1 MTTPQKLIIGVDVG
15 STTVKLCVVHPET
28 LEILWSKY
36 ERHETR
42 QPEKTF
48 EMLTLIKEAFPT
60 VKDSDFRLFITG
72 SGGGPIAPHLGAKF
86 VQEVNAVTMAVE
98 KLHPDVGS
106 VIELG
111 GQDAKIIMFKKN
123 EETGDQ
129 TAQTS
134 MNDKCASGTGA
145 TIDKCVLKVA
155 MPREEVPG
163 LVFDPT
169 KLHHV
174 AAKCGVFAETDI
186 VNLVKSG
193 IPRGEIMNSLAD
205 AIVSQNLAVLTRGNT
220 LKAKVLLLGG
230 PNTYLPFLQQCWRLR
245 IPESWDERGYEY
257 DKTVPIEELIFVP
270 KNAEYY
276 AAYGAVLFGIHEPAN
291 VGDLPRPRSAQG
303 VHPPRSQ
310 GQARRVGRPRAGR
323 RGGPAP
329 DLRRQVPDPAL
340 RGRQARGRQGLPRR
354 DRPRRRLDLVEV
366 RPHRRQ
372 RDDPEEGL
380 RAVEGQPDPGHA
392 EMFAEMRSG
401 PPPRARRSR

>member
-1 MTTPQKLIIGVDVG
+1 MATAPDPGCKYVIGIDVG
-15 STTVKLCVVHPET
+15 STTVKMTVVDPT
-28 LEILWSKY
+28 TKEILWSKY
-36 ERHETR
+36 LRHETR
-42 QPEKTF
+42 QPEMTR
-48 EMLTLIKEAFPT
+48 EMLPEIHAAFPDAEAT
-60 VKDSDFRLFITG
+60 RRFAAS
-72 SGGGPIAPHLGAKF
+72 SPAPAAAPIAPQLGAKF

-123 EETGDQ
+123 EETGDK

-145 TIDKCVLKVA
+145 TIDKCVLKVG

-163 LVFDPT
+163 LKFDPT

-193 IPRGEIMNSLAD
+193 IPRNEIMNSLAD

-220 LKAKVLLLGG
+220 LKSKVLLLGG

-245 IPESWDERGYEY
+245 IPEAWAERGYEY

-270 KNAEYY
+270 KNSDLY
-276 AAYGAVLFGIHEPAN
+276 AAYGAVLFGLYEPAH
-291 VGDLPRPRSAQG
+291 VGKYRGLDPLEEFINHGRKAKLGESA
-303 VHPPRSQ
+303 
-310 GQARRVGRPRAGR
+310 
-323 RGGPAP
+323 GP
-329 DLRRQVPDPAL
+329 
-340 RGRQARGRQGLPRR
+340 G
-354 DRPRRRLDLVEV
+354 LVEMPEQREV
-366 RPHRRQ
+366 FVEKYKDAARTRTPCSRP
-372 RDDPEEGL
+372 
-380 RAVEGQPDPGHA
+380 
-392 EMFAEMRSG
+392 
-401 PPPRARRSR
+401 ARPTAA